1 MTGRI
6 RLTTGLI
13 LFVFV
18 AGHLLN
24 HILGLHSLAAMEA
37 GRDWFILIWRN
48 SVGAALL
55 MGSLTAH
62 LLLAGWA
69 LYSRRSLKMSGGE
82 EYLTFLLYVLFY
94 RLFWHCLY
102 IKVNKSK
109 WIFAMVNN
117 KFMF

>member
-48 SVGAALL
+48 SCRGGIANGVIDGP
-55 MGSLTAH
+55 S
-62 LLLAGWA
+62 LAG
-69 LYSRRSLKMSGGE
+69 RVG
-82 EYLTFLLYVLFY
+82 TLF
-94 RLFWHCLY
+94 
-102 IKVNKSK
+102 KAV
-109 WIFAMVNN
+109 A
-117 KFMF
+117 